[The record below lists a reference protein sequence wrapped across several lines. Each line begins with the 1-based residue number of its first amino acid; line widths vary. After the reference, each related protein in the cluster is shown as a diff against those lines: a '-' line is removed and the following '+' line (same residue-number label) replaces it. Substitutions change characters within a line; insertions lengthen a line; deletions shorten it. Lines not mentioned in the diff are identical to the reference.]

1 MTEDTIQGLL
11 EAIELKDQSTAA
23 HTWRVVL
30 YSRALAEAAGKPL
43 DYIDRITNA
52 AALHDVG
59 KLGLSSAI
67 LLKPGR
73 LTDAERA
80 TMQKHTTL
88 GHELLLGF
96 GADDPLMLELVL
108 HHHERWDGLG
118 YPHGLKGE
126 QISIPARWF
135 AVVDTFD
142 AMTSIR
148 PYRNDVGTDAGERA
162 IAELHAGKDTRYW
175 PHAVDTFTDLY
186 RSGHLNWIRDHY
198 NDLKNPPRFGP
209 VDLAD
214 VSKTAKG

>member
-1 MTEDTIQGLL
+1 MTPDTIKALL

-30 YSRALAEAAGKPL
+30 YSRALAEEAGKSL
-43 DYIDRITNA
+43 DMIDRVTHA

-59 KLGLSSAI
+59 KLGISSAV

-88 GHELLLGF
+88 GHELLLGLD
-96 GADDPLMLELVL
+96 ADDPLMLDLVL

-118 YPHGLKGE
+118 YPLGLKGD

-148 PYRNDVGTDAGERA
+148 PYRAEIGSDAGEKA
-162 IAELHAGKDTRYW
+162 IKELEAGKGTRYW
-175 PHAVDTFTDLY
+175 PHAVDAFAKLY
-186 RSGHLNWIRDHY
+186 RTGQLDWIRDHY
-198 NDLKNPPRFGP
+198 NDLKHPPRFGP
-209 VDLAD
+209 VDLAAMP
-214 VSKTAKG
+214 KTA